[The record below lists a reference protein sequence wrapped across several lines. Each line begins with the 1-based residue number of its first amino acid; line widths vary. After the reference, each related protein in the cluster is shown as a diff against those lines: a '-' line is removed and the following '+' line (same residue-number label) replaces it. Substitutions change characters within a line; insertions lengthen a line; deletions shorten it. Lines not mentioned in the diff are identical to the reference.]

1 MVSIFMWI
9 VCVYA
14 IVATAALW
22 LVKRHA
28 GRRPGRHYI
37 LLADEQAPRVE
48 WYLRALRGFA
58 VRSGTDISV
67 TVVDAETTD
76 ETAAIVDRLAREG
89 VQVRVT
95 AVGQHTWERLRTWRA
110 DEDEADRDGEVR
122 RFLQEQGVIA
132 QDRHTVLVDVR
143 DPEEAARLRW

>member
-14 IVATAALW
+14 VVAAAALW

-37 LLADEQAPRVE
+37 LLADDQAPRVE

-58 VRSGTDISV
+58 VRSGTEVSV
-67 TVVDAETTD
+67 TVVDGESTE
-76 ETAAIVDRLAREG
+76 ETAAIADRLAREG
-89 VQVRVT
+89 VPVQVT
-95 AVGQHTWERLRTWRA
+95 AVGQHTWERLRTWSA
-110 DEDEADRDGEVR
+110 DGAHGENDSEVW
-122 RFLQEQGVIA
+122 RFLQEQGVIMD
-132 QDRHTVLVDVR
+132 DRQTVLVDVR